1 MQSNREIFWF
11 WKSIALNHVNEV
23 SKKVSDAFQELR
35 LRDDANNSLLDALEH
50 FVVVILPK
58 QGAPYSNKSVL
69 T

>member
-1 MQSNREIFWF
+1 MNS
-11 WKSIALNHVNEV
+11 
-23 SKKVSDAFQELR
+23 SKKFQTHSKN

-58 QGAPYSNKSVL
+58 QGNPYSNKSVL